1 VPGIPG
7 RESAPAALPSNVA
20 SYDGFAARQTALGT
34 SPMAA
39 RDDSSL
45 APLAA
50 WDEDEPGG
58 SSPWGFIL
66 SPRGNRSFG

>member
-1 VPGIPG
+1 VPGVPG
-7 RESAPAALPSNVA
+7 QESAPAALRGNFA
-20 SYDGFAARQTALGT
+20 NYDGFAPSQTALGT
-34 SPMAA
+34 SPVAA

-58 SSPWGFIL
+58 ISPWGFIL